1 MDPALSLQD
10 LTTMR
15 PLGLPEEAA
24 EEVGAV
30 VAEAPVPP
38 EEVVEQEEA
47 VVRSPTQALL
57 PLLGQR
63 R

>member
-1 MDPALSLQD
+1 LDPALSLQD

-24 EEVGAV
+24 
-30 VAEAPVPP
+30 